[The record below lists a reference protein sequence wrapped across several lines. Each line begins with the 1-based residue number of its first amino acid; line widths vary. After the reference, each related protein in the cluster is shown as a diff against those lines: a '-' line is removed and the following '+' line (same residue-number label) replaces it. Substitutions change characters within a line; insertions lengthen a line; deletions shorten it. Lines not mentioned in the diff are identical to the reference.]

1 MKALLLVDIQND
13 FCTNGKLA
21 VKQGEIVVPIANK
34 LMNQFE
40 LVVASQD
47 WHPHN
52 HLSFASQ
59 HSGKEVGDMIEL
71 EGIQQI
77 LWPDHCVQKS
87 FGAELR
93 ADLNQE
99 EITKIFQKGYHK
111 NINSFL

>member
-47 WHPHN
+47 WHP
-52 HLSFASQ
+52 
-59 HSGKEVGDMIEL
+59 
-71 EGIQQI
+71 QI
-77 LWPDHCVQKS
+77 IYLLQVNTLVK
-87 FGAELR
+87 
-93 ADLNQE
+93 
-99 EITKIFQKGYHK
+99 K
-111 NINSFL
+111 